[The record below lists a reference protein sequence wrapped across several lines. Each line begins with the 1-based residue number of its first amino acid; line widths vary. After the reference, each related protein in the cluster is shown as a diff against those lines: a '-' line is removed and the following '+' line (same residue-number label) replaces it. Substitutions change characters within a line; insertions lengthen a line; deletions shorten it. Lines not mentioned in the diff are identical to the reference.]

1 MKRVGFLLQSLDCDQ
16 PMADLI
22 QNLNQRDDVETVPL
36 VLQDGYLAAALESRC
51 QTRTAR
57 DGPITVVRQRL
68 FHFWVRVE
76 AWLGR
81 CLSSDFRQALGS
93 AQVGGGVV
101 QADLQQSSSDP
112 EVSFVS
118 LAGFVDLDLVVI
130 GSGIPTVIDE
140 TLPRST
146 DGLLRLGYGPGG
158 HRDWSQL
165 ALAVLCQSPST
176 TYMIESRSTPAE
188 PARVCRQGSV
198 ATRPSI
204 TRNRVDVSRIAHRQL
219 ELLLI
224 DYLETGGLD
233 QREEFRVAGASEEND
248 PFDIPGVRTMFCYV
262 GALVRRS
269 IVTRLFSNPRAVD
282 PEWHVGYIS
291 DAEKL
296 SDISGA
302 NIIANPTG
310 KYFADPFVIRHNG
323 RTICFVEEFR
333 YEEGYGCI
341 SAIELYEDDGYEILG
356 SVIREDFHM
365 SFPFVFE
372 FEKRLYMVPETEA
385 AGQLRLYVCDSFPM
399 KWRYVKPCIDD
410 LAAVDPLVFEYD
422 GLWWLLCG
430 IPIEA
435 GNERDVALH
444 VFFSSSPLDSRW
456 EAHPLNPV
464 LVDNCNARNGGM
476 LDGDGELPIRV
487 RQNQGFNRYGTG
499 FSLARIFH
507 LSPST
512 YEEREI
518 DRLTVEGVPGVL
530 GSHHLNGSMN
540 ILVTDFLMIPG
551 SDPSAVS
558 R

>member
-1 MKRVGFLLQSLDCDQ
+1 
-16 PMADLI
+16 MADLI

-36 VLQDGYLAAALESRC
+36 VFRDGDLAAALESRC
-51 QTRTAR
+51 QTRTVR
-57 DGPITVVRQRL
+57 DGPITVIRQRL

-101 QADLQQSSSDP
+101 QADLQRSNSDP

-118 LAGFVDLDLVVI
+118 PAGFVDLDLVVI

-140 TLPRST
+140 ALPRSA
-146 DGLLRLGYGPGG
+146 DGLVRLGYGPGG

-176 TYMIESRSTPAE
+176 TYVIESRSTPDE

-198 ATRPSI
+198 ATRPSV

-224 DYLETGGLD
+224 DYLETGRLD
-233 QREEFRVAGASEEND
+233 RREEFRVARASEEND
-248 PFDIPGVRTMFCYV
+248 TFDIPGIRTMVRYV
-262 GALVRRS
+262 GALVYRS
-269 IVTRLFSNPRAVD
+269 IVARLFSSPRAVD
-282 PEWHVGYIS
+282 PEWHIGYID
-291 DAEKL
+291 DAETL
-296 SDISGA
+296 SDIRGA

-310 KYFADPFVIRHNG
+310 RYFADPFVIRHDA

-333 YEEGYGCI
+333 YDQGYGCI
-341 SAIELYEDDGYEILG
+341 SAIELNEDGGYEILG
-356 SVIREDFHM
+356 PVIREEFHM

-372 FEKRLYMVPETEA
+372 FEKCLYMVPETKA

-399 KWRYVKPCIDD
+399 KWRFAKPCFED

-435 GNERDVALH
+435 GNARDVALH
-444 VFFSSSPLDSRW
+444 VFFSSSPLDGRW

-464 LVDNCNARNGGM
+464 LVDNCNARNGGI
-476 LDGDGELPIRV
+476 LDGDGCLPIRV
-487 RQNQGFNRYGTG
+487 RQSQGFDQYGAG
-499 FSLARIFH
+499 FSLAKIVE
-507 LSPST
+507 LSPSA

-518 DRLTVEGVPGVL
+518 DRLTIEGVPGIL
-530 GSHHLNGSMN
+530 GSHHLNGSTTL
-540 ILVTDFLMIPG
+540 LVTDFLMIPG
-551 SDPSAVS
+551 SDPWAIG